1 MNNKAFS
8 LVELLGVIT
17 LVAILA
23 LITMPIINNAVDNSR
38 KKTFK
43 VTLNAIVDTVK
54 IYNAETDY
62 LEITEDV
69 GMDVLSSDFKY
80 ENKSEIKGGQIFYK
94 SGTYYFENVTTN
106 YYCAF
111 GYIEAIEIYEID
123 SEECN

>member
-1 MNNKAFS
+1 M
-8 LVELLGVIT
+8 
-17 LVAILA
+17 VAILA
-23 LITMPIINNAVDNSR
+23 LDTMPIINNAVDNSR

-80 ENKSEIKGGQIFYK
+80 ENKKWDKRRSNFL
-94 SGTYYFENVTTN
+94 
-106 YYCAF
+106 
-111 GYIEAIEIYEID
+111 
-123 SEECN
+123 